1 MKTMNDES
9 RELRYRLGSLCERY
23 NAMIADKD
31 TLDYRLGANEP
42 YEPTVNNVDAQ
53 AAYEGASHEVSGEL
67 RGLILD
73 ILDVGRRI
81 REIERF

>member
-1 MKTMNDES
+1 MKAMNDES

-31 TLDYRLGANEP
+31 TLDYRLGADEP
-42 YEPTVNNVDAQ
+42 YDATLHSVNPEVV
-53 AAYEGASHEVSGEL
+53 YEGASHEVSGEL
-67 RGLILD
+67 RTLIVEILD
-73 ILDVGRRI
+73 IGRRI